1 MGSDVSRRARSRT
14 ALDGTVCG
22 RPSPDPGGADIAR
35 AAGVPPQPRLPEAF
49 SQRGS
54 NVRQGAPVRMQKTEM
69 TELVLAAKKWKRL
82 TWATLAERVGVS
94 EMYIA
99 SCCYGENSMAPETAG
114 KLCSA
119 LDLDESLKDALCEF
133 PTKGNSLEGKL
144 VPTDPLLYRFYEILC
159 VYGSSLK
166 DVIQEKCGDGIMSA
180 IDFTL
185 EVKKEEHS
193 KGDRVV
199 VVMNGK
205 FLPYK
210 RF

>member
-1 MGSDVSRRARSRT
+1 M
-14 ALDGTVCG
+14 
-22 RPSPDPGGADIAR
+22 
-35 AAGVPPQPRLPEAF
+35 
-49 SQRGS
+49 
-54 NVRQGAPVRMQKTEM
+54 NKTEM
-69 TELVLAAKKWKRL
+69 TQLVLAAKKLKKL
-82 TWATLAERVGVS
+82 TWAALAERVGMS
-94 EMYIA
+94 EVFVA
-99 SCCYGENSMAPETAG
+99 SCCYGENSMAPETAE

-119 LDLDESLKDALCEF
+119 LGLDESMKDALVEF
-133 PTKGNSLEGKL
+133 PTKGNSLEGKI

-185 EVKKEEHS
+185 DVKKEENP
-193 KGDRVV
+193 KGDRVIV
-199 VVMNGK
+199 TMNGK